1 MKRSILITALALVGA
16 AFIVA
21 PGAFTACSP
30 TPAPRPL
37 ASDSGPEP
45 SSAETCLH
53 LAQVC
58 GIGAEACQA
67 KLDQVEADR
76 LTVFP
81 RSCWLRGATPAA
93 VKACGQIT
101 CAGPLP

>member
-1 MKRSILITALALVGA
+1 MKRSIIMTALALVGA

-21 PGAFTACSP
+21 PCALVACSP
-30 TPAPRPL
+30 QPGPRPV
-37 ASDSGPEP
+37 AVDAGPVP
-45 SSAETCLH
+45 SSAEVCLH

-58 GIGAEACQA
+58 GIGAQSCQA

-76 LTVFP
+76 LTIFP
-81 RSCWLRGATPAA
+81 RACWLRGVTPAE
-93 VKACGQIT
+93 VNACGQIT